1 SSCTSAVDE
10 TLHGMERVINAALN
24 FLFYMC
30 LGLGILFL
38 VPIRLSRRVQEA
50 LFARLF
56 FPVAMLLFNDK
67 IKTVRRPTVG
77 QLSELLSHDG
87 TLRKQGTLR
96 VLEIGAGSGA
106 NLEHVER
113 KVQYWT
119 LDPNPEFGADLRKQ
133 LKRNPN
139 LTMERWIQ
147 GCAEDIRGVPD
158 GHFDVVLMTY
168 VLCSATDP
176 ERVLAECK
184 RVLAKGGRLLFA
196 EHVAHPEG
204 SWGLALQRV
213 LDPLWTSIGCGC
225 HADRRS
231 GDVLASAG
239 FAHLQLN
246 ELLLHMPTP
255 VSRHVWG
262 YAEVD

>member
-1 SSCTSAVDE
+1 
-10 TLHGMERVINAALN
+10 MR
-24 FLFYMC
+24 
-30 LGLGILFL
+30 
-38 VPIRLSRRVQEA
+38 RL
-50 LFARLF
+50 
-56 FPVAMLLFNDK
+56 
-67 IKTVRRPTVG
+67 TVG
-77 QLSELLSHDG
+77 QLNELLSHDA

-106 NLEHVER
+106 SLEHVER

-139 LTMERWIQ
+139 VTMERWIQ
-147 GCAEDIRGVPD
+147 GCAEDMQDVPD

-184 RVLAKGGRLLFA
+184 RVLVKGGRLLFA
-196 EHVAHPEG
+196 EHVAHPG
-204 SWGLALQRV
+204 SSWGFALQRI
-213 LDPLWTSIGCGC
+213 LDPLWSSLCCGC
-225 HADRRS
+225 HVTRRS

-239 FAHLQLN
+239 FAYLQLN
-246 ELLLHMPTP
+246 ELLLPVATP
-255 VSRHVWG
+255 LSRNVWG
-262 YAEVD
+262 YAQVD